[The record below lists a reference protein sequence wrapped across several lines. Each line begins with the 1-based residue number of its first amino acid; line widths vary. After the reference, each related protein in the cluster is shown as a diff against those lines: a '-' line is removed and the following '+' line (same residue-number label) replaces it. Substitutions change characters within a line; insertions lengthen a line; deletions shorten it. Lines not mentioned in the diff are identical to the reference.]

1 MKRIISINL
10 LAAIILFASSGCGN
24 VNENSETA
32 NIESETVEVSVSES
46 AVNESNRKE
55 FKCFHSSTPDEK
67 IDIAD
72 NKLEEFSQCY
82 DNIRNT
88 WELVSES
95 TVEEV
100 SETYGGLYYVVEEYS
115 EGDIVS
121 QMYLLNNIDIDEDVS
136 AEYSEVMLFDNQTD
150 TVQTMKCDNEDY
162 SELYKYVKG
171 QI

>member
-1 MKRIISINL
+1 MKRRIMSYL
-10 LAAIILFASSGCGN
+10 LITMSVLAFGGCGN

-32 NIESETVEVSVSES
+32 NIENETVEVSISES
-46 AVNESNRKE
+46 TVNESNRKE

-72 NKLEEFSQCY
+72 DKLEEFSQCY

-88 WELVSES
+88 WELTSES
-95 TVEEV
+95 TAEEI
-100 SETYGGLYYVVEEYS
+100 SDTYGGLYYVVEEYS

-121 QMYLLNNIDIDEDVS
+121 QIYLLNNIDINEDVS

-162 SELYKYVKG
+162 SKLYKLVQS

>member
-1 MKRIISINL
+1 MKRRIMSYL
-10 LAAIILFASSGCGN
+10 LITMSVLAFSGCGN
-24 VNENSETA
+24 INENSETA
-32 NIESETVEVSVSES
+32 NIENETVEVSVSGS
-46 AVNESNRKE
+46 TVNESSRKE

-72 NKLEEFSQCY
+72 DKLQEFSQCY

-162 SELYKYVKG
+162 SELYKFVKK